1 MLIPLTVPETRRL
14 LGESSD
20 AAAQQHRLH
29 WSQWRRRHQAT
40 AKRGHVTRRKVNIP
54 SVRGLLTA
62 IPIPGT
68 PPLTEGLWARLA
80 PLLPSPCGKR
90 GRAPGNSRCV
100 LDGLL
105 WMMHTGVGWR
115 GIPSRFGGWHTVYS
129 RYQQWCRDGTW
140 ERIVAM
146 MTLPVNDC

>member
-14 LGESSD
+14 LAESRD
-20 AAAQQHRLH
+20 AAVQQHRLH
-29 WSQWRRRHQAT
+29 WSQWRRTHQAT
-40 AKRGHVTRRKVNIP
+40 AKQGHVMRRMVNIP
-54 SVRGLLTA
+54 SVRVMLTA

-68 PPLTEGLWARLA
+68 PPLTEGLWTRLA
-80 PLLPSPCGKR
+80 PLLSPHNGKR
-90 GRAPGNSRCV
+90 GRVPGNSRSM

-115 GIPSRFGGWHTVYS
+115 AIPARFGPWHTVYS
-129 RYQQWCRDGTW
+129 RYQQWCRDGIW